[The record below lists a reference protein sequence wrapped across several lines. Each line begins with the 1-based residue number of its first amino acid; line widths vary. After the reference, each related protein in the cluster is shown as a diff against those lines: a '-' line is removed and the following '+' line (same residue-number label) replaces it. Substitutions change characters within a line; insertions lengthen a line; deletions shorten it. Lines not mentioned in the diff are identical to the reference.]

1 MGRLILKSEKRRSM
15 EVNVY
20 YRGAMNKLHQFV
32 VTDVDEVNEA
42 LDLVAA
48 ELEYDMFAKKPFL
61 ACIQGDK

>member
-1 MGRLILKSEKRRSM
+1 M
-15 EVNVY
+15 EVSVY